1 MSYGNH
7 KLYLYEDAIDLVI
20 TTEGIYTDNRPMN
33 NKDLKAHKGLTN
45 DLVFNIRDRD
55 RKLQNVSSDQL
66 YGYLIDP
73 TTKRRILKKLME
85 HTSNVGQVKLVLNDG
100 DLKDVKPGLH
110 TIYIARTTADSIDRP
125 VFANQNSDIQFQI
138 EITEQIDQTPIP
150 TQTANTFTQVAA
162 TPSDA
167 ANIFTTSAFFGNQD
181 RNFTSGLHSIAI
193 HPTTYTGNID
203 IQASCVATSPDS
215 DDVSTDWFTIDAN
228 IALTA
233 SSDIFYKSYTLNAN
247 WLRVLH
253 KPDPSNS
260 GTIDLIQVRN

>member
-1 MSYGNH
+1 MSYGDH

-33 NKDLKAHKGLTN
+33 NRNLTAHKGLTN
-45 DLVFNIRDRD
+45 DLIFNIRDRD
-55 RKLQNVSSDQL
+55 RKLQNVFSDQL
-66 YGYLIDP
+66 FGYLIDP
-73 TTKRRILKKLME
+73 TTKRRILKKLLE

-100 DLKDVKPGLH
+100 DLKTVNAGLY
-110 TIYIARTTADSIDRP
+110 TMYIARTTADSIDRP
-125 VFANQNSDIQFQI
+125 VYTNQNSDIQFQI
-138 EITEQIDQTPIP
+138 QITEQIDQTPIP
-150 TQTANTFTQVAA
+150 TQVGSTFTQVAA
-162 TPSDA
+162 TPSDT
-167 ANIFTTSAFFGNQD
+167 ANIWTSSAFFGNQA
-181 RNFTSGLHSIAI
+181 RNFSSGLHSIAI

-233 SSDIFYKSYTLNAN
+233 QSTILHKNYTLNAN

-253 KPDPSNS
+253 KPADANT
-260 GTIDLIQVRN
+260 GTIDLIEVRN